1 MKMKKARLIINP
13 TSRPGWIRQ
22 HLPEVEKIL
31 REGGVDVEIRTSEAP
46 GDPARLARQCR
57 EGFDAVIVAG
67 GDGSINEALGAL
79 VQSSTP
85 LGIIPLGTVNV
96 FAREV
101 GIPLD
106 PREAARAILDNPAR
120 AFDLGWF
127 GSHPFLLM
135 VSYGYDAWVVRQN
148 PLSLK
153 RWFGRYSY
161 VLTALFKMPWYR
173 NRPIVV
179 DMGDGSAPRTA
190 HFALFANAAR
200 YAGDHRLA
208 PRADMHD
215 GLLDVVLFHSPGPL
229 GPLKTLWA
237 IITGTYLQ
245 KSWVWTGR
253 TDKLRFSTE
262 APDCFQVDGDA
273 LEPDSDEIRVERDA
287 VKILAP

>member
-1 MKMKKARLIINP
+1 MKIRKARLVVNP

-31 REGGVDVEIRTSEAP
+31 REGGVDLEVSRSAAP
-46 GDPARLARQCR
+46 GDPARLARECR

-106 PREAARAILDNPAR
+106 PREAARAILNTPAR
-120 AFDLGWF
+120 SFDLGWF

-148 PLSLK
+148 PLALK

-161 VLTALFKMPWYR
+161 ALTALFKMPRYR
-173 NRPIVV
+173 SRPITV
-179 DMGDGSAPRTA
+179 DTGDGSGPRTA

-200 YAGDHRLA
+200 YAGDQILA
-208 PRADMHD
+208 RGADMHD
-215 GLLDVVLFHSPGPL
+215 GLLDVVLFRSPGPL
-229 GPLKTLWA
+229 GPLRILWA
-237 IITGTYLQ
+237 ILTGTHLR
-245 KSWVWTGR
+245 KKWVWSGR
-253 TDKLRFSTE
+253 TNKLRFSTD
-262 APDCFQVDGDA
+262 AVDCFQVDGDA
-273 LEPDSDEIRVERDA
+273 LKPDSDEIRVEPDA